1 MIGQTVSHY
10 KILEKLGEGGMG
22 VVYKAQDLKLKRFVA
37 VKFLTPSVSPN
48 AGDRE
53 RFVQEAQAAA
63 ILNHPNVATVY
74 EIDEADGRTFI
85 AMEYVEGSTLKS
97 QVSNAKSRG
106 EYLPIQKITDWG
118 AQIADALG
126 VAHDAGII
134 HRDIKSENI
143 MITKDGRVK
152 VMDFGLAKL
161 KGGIAL
167 TKTRSTVGTL
177 GYMSPEQV
185 VGQEL
190 DQRTDLWSFGVV
202 LYELVTGEIPF
213 RGEHEAAVMYEIVN
227 VNPEPL
233 DSYRKDVPE
242 SIRILLAKL
251 LQKDRSKRV
260 ASAKEIIDGLKPPA
274 TSSVELAPE
283 KSIAVLYFE
292 NMSSEKES
300 DYFCAGMTEDI
311 LTNLS
316 KIRGLQVVSRTDV
329 LPFRNKEV
337 NIRQVGEALRVKYA
351 VEGSV
356 RKAGNKIRITA
367 QLIDVQTGFH
377 LWADRYDRLVDD
389 IFEVQD
395 EVSHKIAEALK
406 ISLSD
411 SEEKSMKQKPTDDL
425 RAYDFYMRGR
435 ELLSRRGRKNN
446 EAAIQMF
453 DNAVAIDPHFA
464 SAYAGLAEAYSYMYE
479 WYDGS
484 SQWLGRAIEMNQK
497 ALDLDPTSLEAKFG
511 IAMTYFHQKRY
522 AEAKRTLEAIIQEN
536 SQFYPA
542 YLRLGTLSE
551 ASNDVDSALRHYR
564 IASELKPHDEE
575 PWMRLDSI
583 YRRTGDMQAAHEAA
597 LKVIELTARKLEA
610 SLDDIIVMSRL
621 AQAYARFEAKMEAHA
636 TLKQVFEIG
645 TTDGLALYSCACAY
659 SLLGEKNRALI
670 SLRRA
675 FESGF
680 RAVANWAKTEEAFD
694 SLRTDAEFKRL
705 IADLE

>member
-1 MIGQTVSHY
+1 MVGQTISHY
-10 KILEKLGEGGMG
+10 HIIEKLGEGGMG
-22 VVYKAQDLKLKRFVA
+22 VVYKAQDLKLKRLVA
-37 VKFLTPSVSPN
+37 LKFLTPYVTPGAS
-48 AGDRE
+48 DRE
-53 RFVQEAQAAA
+53 RFIQEAQAAA

-85 AMEYVEGSTLKS
+85 AMEYVEGNTLKS
-97 QVSNAKSRG
+97 QIANSKSRG

-118 AQIADALG
+118 MQIADALG

-161 KGGIAL
+161 KGGVAL

-185 VGQEL
+185 LGQEL

-202 LYELVTGEIPF
+202 LYELITGEIPF
-213 RGEHEAAVMYEIVN
+213 RGEHEAAVMYEILN
-227 VNPEPL
+227 VDPEPL
-233 DSYRKDVPE
+233 DSFRKDVPE
-242 SIRILLAKL
+242 SIRTLLAKL

-260 ASAKEIIDGLKPPA
+260 ASAKEILDGLKPPA
-274 TSSVELAPE
+274 TSSVGPAPE

-316 KIRGLQVVSRTDV
+316 RIRGLQVVSRTDV

-337 NIRQVGEALRVKYA
+337 NIRQVGEALRVKYV

-411 SEEKSMKQKPTDDL
+411 SEEKSMRQKPTDDL
-425 RAYDFYMRGR
+425 RAYDSYMRGR

-453 DNAVAIDPHFA
+453 GNAVAIDPHFA

-511 IAMTYFHQKRY
+511 IAMTYFYQKRY

-536 SQFYPA
+536 AQFYPA

-583 YRRTGDMQAAHEAA
+583 YRRTGNMQAAHEAA
-597 LKVIELTARKLEA
+597 LKVVELTARKLEA

-621 AQAYARFEAKMEAHA
+621 AQAYARFEAKPEAHA
-636 TLKQVFEIG
+636 TLKRVFEIG

-659 SLLGEKNRALI
+659 SLLGEKDQALI

-694 SLRTDAEFKRL
+694 SLRTDADFKRL
-705 IADLE
+705 IAELE